1 MSTSVGAGFCA
12 LGKDEAGQALVLVA
26 LGLMMLLMMAALGVD
41 VGYLHYQRQQMQK
54 AADAAAIAGATAL
67 SYNGNF
73 AVAAQND
80 AAANGFANGSNGV
93 SVAVHNPPQTFGD
106 PFLGN
111 GHYVEVIITKRQP
124 TFFMNIA
131 NFGTVIV
138 RTHAVANSHGIASG
152 CLYALDPVDAQTLVV
167 DSGVTVQTSCSV
179 YVESNNPD
187 ALHDSTGSQLAVGG
201 PNPQTIGIGVVGDS
215 YGGSGFSPTP
225 TTEIPPFND
234 PLGSVTTPTFVHSC
248 TRTDYTTADGNGGQ
262 PLPLGTYCGG
272 ITVTGGTLQLL
283 PGTYTIAGG
292 SLNVSGPGRITGT
305 GVTFVITANIT
316 TNAYTGVNLAGNI
329 SLSAPTS
336 GPLAGILFF
345 QDRNVAVG
353 SAQSTFDATT
363 GASFTG
369 ALYFPTTKVQFKGTA
384 PDFTSYSPIVAYQLE
399 FMGASSLASNRLLDN
414 SGPIPGAVLV
424 E

>member
-131 NFGTVIV
+131 N
-138 RTHAVANSHGIASG
+138 
-152 CLYALDPVDAQTLVV
+152 
-167 DSGVTVQTSCSV
+167 
-179 YVESNNPD
+179 
-187 ALHDSTGSQLAVGG
+187 
-201 PNPQTIGIGVVGDS
+201 
-215 YGGSGFSPTP
+215 
-225 TTEIPPFND
+225 
-234 PLGSVTTPTFVHSC
+234 LG
-248 TRTDYTTADGNGGQ
+248 R
-262 PLPLGTYCGG
+262 
-272 ITVTGGTLQLL
+272 
-283 PGTYTIAGG
+283 
-292 SLNVSGPGRITGT
+292 
-305 GVTFVITANIT
+305 
-316 TNAYTGVNLAGNI
+316 
-329 SLSAPTS
+329 
-336 GPLAGILFF
+336 
-345 QDRNVAVG
+345 
-353 SAQSTFDATT
+353 
-363 GASFTG
+363 
-369 ALYFPTTKVQFKGTA
+369 
-384 PDFTSYSPIVAYQLE
+384 
-399 FMGASSLASNRLLDN
+399 
-414 SGPIPGAVLV
+414 
-424 E
+424 